1 LELLARLLSRAVP
14 EVGVKLVVVNS
25 VRHFFIYVEPSH
37 GDYWVR
43 FKMKYPHWERVALK
57 YKAVNVDVACPEFGS
72 CEDLVDWITDVM
84 NLPRGVSNLLRISVR
99 SCL

>member
-1 LELLARLLSRAVP
+1 MLTDILARAVP

-57 YKAVNVDVACPEFGS
+57 HKAVNVDVACPEFGS

-84 NLPRGVSNLLRISVR
+84 NLPHGVSNLLRISVR